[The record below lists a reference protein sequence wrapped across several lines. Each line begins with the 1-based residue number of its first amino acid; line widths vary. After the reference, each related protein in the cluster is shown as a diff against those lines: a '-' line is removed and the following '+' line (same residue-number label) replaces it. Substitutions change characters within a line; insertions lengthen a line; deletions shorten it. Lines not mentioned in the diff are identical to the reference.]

1 MTPQPDGTLTTSV
14 YRKLTHTN
22 QYLQWD
28 SHHSISAKYSVIS
41 TLYHRAKEVCSTNQ
55 QLKEEHEQIKQALTF
70 CRYPYWALNRVEK
83 KTRVPRPSRNQAKKQ
98 KDNNI
103 KSNIR
108 KTHITVTYSRGL
120 SESFKNTCKKYGI
133 LVYFRGGKTIK
144 NLLVAPKDREH
155 ITQKS
160 GIIYR
165 FKCDRVECDE
175 EYIGESARTFGERF
189 KEHLKCPS
197 PIYDH
202 SNITGSNT
210 TLDNFSIVGR
220 EDQNLMRLTKE
231 AIYIRVN
238 NPSLN
243 KNIGK
248 YHLPHIW
255 DEVLNNITE
264 LKLK

>member
-1 MTPQPDGTLTTSV
+1 MG
-14 YRKLTHTN
+14 
-22 QYLQWD
+22 
-28 SHHSISAKYSVIS
+28 
-41 TLYHRAKEVCSTNQ
+41 
-55 QLKEEHEQIKQALTF
+55 
-70 CRYPYWALNRVEK
+70 RYPRWALNRVEK
-83 KTRVPRPSRNQAKKQ
+83 KTRVPKQSRNNGKRL
-98 KDNNI
+98 KDNNT
-103 KSNIR
+103 KSTIR
-108 KTHITVTYSRGL
+108 RTHITVPYSRGL
-120 SESFKNTCKKYGI
+120 SESFKNTCKKYVI
-133 LVYFRGGKTIK
+133 QVYFKGGKTIK

-165 FKCDRVECDE
+165 YKCDRVECDE
-175 EYIGESARTFGERF
+175 KYIWESARTSGERF
-189 KEHLKCPS
+189 KENLKCPS

-202 SNITGSNT
+202 NNITGHET
-210 TLDNFSIVGR
+210 TLDNFSIDGR
-220 EDQNLMRLTKE
+220 EDQNLMRLIKE

-248 YHLPHIW
+248 YHMPHTW